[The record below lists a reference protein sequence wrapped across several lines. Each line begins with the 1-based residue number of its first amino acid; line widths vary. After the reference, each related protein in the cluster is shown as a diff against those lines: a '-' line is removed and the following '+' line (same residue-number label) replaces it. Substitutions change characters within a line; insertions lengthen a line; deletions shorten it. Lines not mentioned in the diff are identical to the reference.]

1 MNTYWYILRVFPGKE
16 RQITDE
22 FNERI
27 SSGKINNIKRFICP
41 IEKELVTVRKK
52 KILRD
57 KVIYS
62 GYVYFECNEKLNED
76 ELKHISF
83 YENIMSM
90 SGGSKI
96 PILMRQNDVD
106 KIIKDS
112 ELEERVKYQTDGLK
126 IKDKVEITEG
136 PFKGFNG
143 QVTEILGEKISLD
156 VSVFGRPTKVILNNE
171 QIKKY

>member
-27 SSGKINNIKRFICP
+27 SSGRITNIKRFICP
-41 IEKELVTVRKK
+41 TEKEMVVVRKK

-76 ELKHISF
+76 DLKHISF
-83 YENIMSM
+83 YENVMVM

-112 ELEERVKYQTDGLK
+112 ELEDRVRYQTEGLK

-136 PFKGFNG
+136 PFKGFTG
-143 QVTEILGEKISLD
+143 EVTEIFNERISLD
-156 VSVFGRPTKVILNNE
+156 VSVFGRPTKVVLNNE